1 LLIININISI
11 MKKITLFFALSFV
24 SLIGFAQ
31 DSKNTTNSDVESIK
45 RQTEYIIVLDDTTV
59 GDNIDMLLNN
69 SKITNNIQLNFNNH
83 ELVHDAPNNS
93 DIESKFI
100 EGAFTYNEYAL
111 LYDTDV
117 DNITGVKS

>member
-1 LLIININISI
+1 

-31 DSKNTTNSDVESIK
+31 ESKNTTTYDAESIK

-59 GDNIDMLLNN
+59 GNNIDILLNN
-69 SKITNNIQLNFNNH
+69 SKVTDEVDLNFNNH

-111 LYDTDV
+111 LYDKDV
-117 DNITGVKS
+117 NNITGVKS

>member
-1 LLIININISI
+1 
-11 MKKITLFFALSFV
+11 MKKITLFFALSLV

-31 DSKNTTNSDVESIK
+31 ESKNSTKLDTESIK

-69 SKITNNIQLNFNNH
+69 REVTEDIQLNFNNH
-83 ELVHDAPNNS
+83 ELVHDVPNTS

-111 LYDTDV
+111 YATDL
-117 DNITGVKS
+117 NHLQGLKS

>member
-59 GDNIDMLLNN
+59 GDNIDILLNN

>member
-1 LLIININISI
+1 

-31 DSKNTTNSDVESIK
+31 ETKNTTNSDVESIK

-59 GDNIDMLLNN
+59 GSNIDILLNN
-69 SKITNNIQLNFNNH
+69 SKVTNDIQLNFNNH
-83 ELVHDAPNNS
+83 ELVHDAPEAS
-93 DIESKFI
+93 DIESKFV

-111 LYDTDV
+111 LYDTDLN
-117 DNITGVKS
+117 DLTGSRS

>member
-1 LLIININISI
+1 

-31 DSKNTTNSDVESIK
+31 ESDNSSNIGSESIK

-69 SKITNNIQLNFNNH
+69 SKVTEDIQLNFNNH
-83 ELVHDAPNNS
+83 ELVHDAPDAS
-93 DIESKFI
+93 DIESKFV

-111 LYDTDV
+111 HYTSVRSDKTDL
-117 DNITGVKS
+117 KS

>member
-1 LLIININISI
+1 

-31 DSKNTTNSDVESIK
+31 ESKNSTKLDSESIK
-45 RQTEYIIVLDDTTV
+45 RQTEYIIVLDDTSV
-59 GDNIDMLLNN
+59 GDNIDMLLNISN
-69 SKITNNIQLNFNNH
+69 VNEDIQLNFNNH
-83 ELVHDAPNNS
+83 ELVHDAPDAS

-111 LYDTDV
+111 YATDLT
-117 DNITGVKS
+117 DLRGLQS

>member
-1 LLIININISI
+1 MLIININISI